1 MCGSRGRAFWG
12 EGRAGAKRQKK
23 FNMVEEALGGQ
34 HGWSGGNSGQ
44 GALQRGGLA
53 LKAGTRS
60 AVVVMN
66 PEPHGRF

>member
-1 MCGSRGRAFWG
+1 M
-12 EGRAGAKRQKK
+12 QKK
-23 FNMVEEALGGQ
+23 FNMVEEDLGGQ